1 MNQYIELVK
10 DISTVLCEHHW
21 KLVTAESCTGG
32 LISTCLT
39 DLPGSSNWFERGFV
53 TYSNASKEEMLSVPH
68 DLIKRYGA
76 VSEEV
81 ALAMALGAIEHSH
94 GDVAVSVT
102 GVAGPDGGTLD
113 KPVGTV
119 CFAWALRDL
128 SSQTSRQQFSGNR
141 HEIRSQACQYALNG
155 ALFLLKNS

>member
-1 MNQYIELVK
+1 MNQYIELIK
-10 DISTVLCEHHW
+10 DISTALSEHHW

-39 DLPGSSNWFERGFV
+39 DMPGSSNWFERGFV

-68 DLIKRYGA
+68 DLMKRYGA

-102 GVAGPDGGTLD
+102 GIAGPDGGTLD

-119 CFAWALRDL
+119 CFSWALRDL
-128 SSQTSRQQFSGNR
+128 SSQTARQQFSGNR
-141 HEIRSQACQYALNG
+141 QEIRAQACHYALNG